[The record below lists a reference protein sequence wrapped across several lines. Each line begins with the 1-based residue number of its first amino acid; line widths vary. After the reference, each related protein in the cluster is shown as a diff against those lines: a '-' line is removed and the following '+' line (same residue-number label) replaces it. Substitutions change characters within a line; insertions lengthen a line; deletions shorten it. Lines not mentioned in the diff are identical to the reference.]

1 MSSEGGVAAAAAAAA
16 AGRVLVLVLVLGC
29 CLALLGCV
37 GVSATAVLLPSY

>member
-1 MSSEGGVAAAAAAAA
+1 MSSEGGVAAAAA